1 MTPLLLYLAVFCLV
15 IALYAGRRLWQLL
28 QHQRREADQLRWA
41 LDQERRGSI

>member
-28 QHQRREADQLRWA
+28 QYHRRLADQLQWS
-41 LDQERRGSI
+41 LEQEKGGR